1 MLTGVKRG
9 KGEKRRSLTK
19 RGGGTKA
26 GAIGKLAGKRIL
38 VESGALRDSLEFGTD
53 RKYGATHQLGD
64 QERGIPA
71 RPFLGID
78 DQDRDEILAILQRHL
93 EEALGG

>member
-1 MLTGVKRG
+1 M
-9 KGEKRRSLTK
+9 
-19 RGGGTKA
+19 A
-26 GAIGKLAGKRIL
+26 GATLGIQVKYNDREIRQALNHLARA
-38 VESGALRDSLEFGTD
+38 GADLRYHATRDSLEFGTD

-78 DQDRDEILAILQRHL
+78 DQDRDEILAILRRHL
-93 EEALGG
+93 EEALSG